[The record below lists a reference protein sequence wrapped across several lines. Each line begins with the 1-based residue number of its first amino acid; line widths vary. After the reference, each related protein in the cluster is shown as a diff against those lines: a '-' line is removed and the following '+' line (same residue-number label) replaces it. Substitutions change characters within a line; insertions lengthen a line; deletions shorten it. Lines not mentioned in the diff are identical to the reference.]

1 MYYNRREEDL
11 RAVKSLILEAIKI
24 GRQRCPMMTQEELL
38 EIVNGLHK
46 KMAWLAR
53 MGNNAMIQQ
62 MRNVVDSYQEEINK
76 RYRAEAD
83 AAKKEPRCARTRS
96 R

>member
-1 MYYNRREEDL
+1 MHPLMSDL
-11 RAVKSLILEAIKI
+11 SGKTLD
-24 GRQRCPMMTQEELL
+24 ELL

-83 AAKKEPRCARTRS
+83 AAKKNPIFKDS
-96 R
+96 LDVG

>member
-1 MYYNRREEDL
+1 MSDL
-11 RAVKSLILEAIKI
+11 SGKTLD
-24 GRQRCPMMTQEELL
+24 ELL

-83 AAKKEPRCARTRS
+83 AAKKNPIFKDS
-96 R
+96 LDVG